1 MSFLEKCGDAL
12 GLESGEIKN
21 KQLSSSSTWMGI
33 STFGP
38 QHARLNNSKW
48 PQGWSADTTD
58 QNPWFKVTFQSD
70 YVITG
75 IATQGYGNPVF
86 NEWIES
92 YYLLWLD
99 SKAGEVYYHED
110 GKVKVGDRM
119 TLYRWWFFFHI
130 FYIWF
135 TTRDMYQQKEVPLCL
150 RYTTSLHTVNGS
162 TSNFDETPARFTCRI
177 L

>member
-48 PQGWSADTTD
+48 PQGWSADITD
-58 QNPWFKVTFQSD
+58 QNPWLKVTFQSD
-70 YVITG
+70 YVITD

-86 NEWIES
+86 SEWIES

-119 TLYRWWFFFHI
+119 TLYRWWFFFI
-130 FYIWF
+130 FF
-135 TTRDMYQQKEVPLCL
+135 TYGLPLVICISKKK
-150 RYTTSLHTVNGS
+150 YP
-162 TSNFDETPARFTCRI
+162 FA
-177 L
+177 